1 MREFRQ
7 NVIVSHGGK
16 HGTSS
21 RTLRKGTAPT
31 RKDLE
36 QIPDSVLG
44 AVTNLGVDAP
54 AEDAATAARVKARD
68 AKLAQD
74 PGEKLKAAVR
84 EDEKAKPKN
93 KPKPKPKAK
102 DKPKPKAQTKKEKL
116 EEASRMEDPAPP
128 APPPPAEPPAPE
140 VTVPTTKRELF
151 LLRKTD
157 SLALLSQLG
166 VEHADDISGKAAKEL
181 LASTLGLE

>member
-1 MREFRQ
+1 MRSFRQ
-7 NVIVSHGGK
+7 NVIVSHGGQ

-36 QIPDSVLG
+36 QIPDHVLG

-54 AEDAATAARVKARD
+54 AGNPAATARAKARD

-74 PGEKLKAAVR
+74 PAEKLKAAVR
-84 EDEKAKPKN
+84 QDEKAKPKDE
-93 KPKPKPKAK
+93 KPKAAEP
-102 DKPKPKAQTKKEKL
+102 KPKPKAQTKKEKL
-116 EEASRMEDPAPP
+116 EEASRMEEPAPVS
-128 APPPPAEPPAPE
+128 PPPPEST
-140 VTVPTTKRELF
+140 VTIPTSKRELF
-151 LLRKTD
+151 LLRKAD
-157 SLALLSQLG
+157 AVALLSQLG
-166 VEHADDISGKAAKEL
+166 VTHDDDISGKAAKEL